1 MRGEGLEVPAQ
12 IINKKTDLVLLS
24 SVIKGERKVS
34 IN

>member
-24 SVIKGERKVS
+24 NVIKGE
-34 IN
+34 